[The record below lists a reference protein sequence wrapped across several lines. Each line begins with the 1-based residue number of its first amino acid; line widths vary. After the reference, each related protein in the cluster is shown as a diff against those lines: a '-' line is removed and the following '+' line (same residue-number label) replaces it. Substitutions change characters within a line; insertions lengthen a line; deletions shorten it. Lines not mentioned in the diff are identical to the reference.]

1 MILSQPQ
8 TSCEYNYFGWNDTG
22 SRHQQS
28 DFFFFFSNQNQP
40 IGLTKKPV
48 SPQRG
53 AFDKIR
59 MEEFMDLNLRN
70 CLSCKDREECP
81 GNNFIKCP
89 ITQII
94 WLNSPWPINFSRMS
108 SSAIGWIK
116 MLPNTSKEFNIQ
128 EEDYQ
133 SFSLF
138 RTVLLAM
145 IICGLAGKHFRLRE
159 HCKIYPTCDINK
171 TFALHL
177 MAWES
182 INLP

>member
-1 MILSQPQ
+1 
-8 TSCEYNYFGWNDTG
+8 
-22 SRHQQS
+22 
-28 DFFFFFSNQNQP
+28 
-40 IGLTKKPV
+40 
-48 SPQRG
+48 
-53 AFDKIR
+53 

-116 MLPNTSKEFNIQ
+116 MLPNTSKELNIQ